1 MFHEQVRAGAG
12 EAWADVLLTI
22 LPVLGEA
29 ASNRQPGTTQ
39 LTGREKEVLRLLSE
53 GMSNKEI
60 ASRLGLSPKTVMH
73 HTGAIYR
80 KLGVRGRSEATA
92 TAIRMG
98 LTDL

>member
-1 MFHEQVRAGAG
+1 MRVGSSDD
-12 EAWADVLLTI
+12 WADVLLVV

-29 ASNRQPGTTQ
+29 ASNRQPGSMQ

-53 GMSNKEI
+53 GMSNKDI
-60 ASRLGLSPKTVMH
+60 ASRLGRSPKTVMH

-80 KLGVRGRSEATA
+80 KLGVRARSEATA